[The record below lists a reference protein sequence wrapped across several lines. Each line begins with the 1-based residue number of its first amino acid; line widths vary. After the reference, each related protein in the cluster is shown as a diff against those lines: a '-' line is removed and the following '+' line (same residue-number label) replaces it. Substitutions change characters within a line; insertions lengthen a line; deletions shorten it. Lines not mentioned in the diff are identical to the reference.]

1 MIKTI
6 ADLMRWA
13 ATKPP
18 GYADRVLA
26 RATSR
31 NETEYEISDEAW
43 AELAAEFKAELRPK
57 PTQRPVEQVPEGW
70 TAEDVKAG
78 LDSKGS
84 EGCGC

>member
-1 MIKTI
+1 MNKSI

-13 ATKPP
+13 ESKPP

-31 NETEYEISDEAW
+31 TATEYEVTPEAW
-43 AELAAEFKAELRPK
+43 AELVAEFKAELLPK
-57 PTQRPVEQVPEGW
+57 PARPVERIPDGW
-70 TAEDVKAG
+70 SAEDVKAG
-78 LDSKGS
+78 RDSKGS